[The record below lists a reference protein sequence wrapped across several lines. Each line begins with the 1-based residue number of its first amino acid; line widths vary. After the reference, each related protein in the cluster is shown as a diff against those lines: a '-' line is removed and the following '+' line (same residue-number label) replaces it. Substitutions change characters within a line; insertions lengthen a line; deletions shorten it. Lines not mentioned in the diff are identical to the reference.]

1 MLSSRTRRS
10 GRGTSAPRCRDRGSY
25 RHRARRLL
33 QATFIAHWRGQGS
46 DRSQD
51 RSSVLQRFAI
61 RTDYVDP
68 RASYYETRYPTR
80 VVNNLHGR
88 AKALGFVLQALEPQV
103 GAAVSYESFS
113 SVNSPLLA
121 FSDFTS
127 TAGATARGAPRAEH
141 VRSPA
146 LKLSFPGRHRMGWTS
161 KCSANWAIV
170 RSPFDGRKRHLRL
183 ESRAVAPARSS
194 VQSQLFVAIIAAFR
208 QKLQLS
214 TCSNLRSRLLR
225 RVAPGA
231 WGTPR
236 VQRAFFRR
244 RLPSGGF
251 ALTTWHIP
259 SFSTPCCRAAQAL
272 QASVPEKVDTNPHLT
287 RNWPFRP
294 PSETTAA

>member
-46 DRSQD
+46 DRPQD

-170 RSPFDGRKRHLRL
+170 RSPLTAASATFALKAGLWLLRGHLFNLSCSWRSSPLSGRNSNYRPVQICGAGFSEEWRQVLGVRL
-183 ESRAVAPARSS
+183 ECSARSS
-194 VQSQLFVAIIAAFR
+194 AAVCQVA
-208 QKLQLS
+208 
-214 TCSNLRSRLLR
+214 
-225 RVAPGA
+225 
-231 WGTPR
+231 
-236 VQRAFFRR
+236 
-244 RLPSGGF
+244 
-251 ALTTWHIP
+251 
-259 SFSTPCCRAAQAL
+259 
-272 QASVPEKVDTNPHLT
+272 ASP
-287 RNWPFRP
+287 
-294 PSETTAA
+294 